1 MQTNQVIRSFARSAL
16 LAGWLF
22 GNLAMVHPDRLHAE
36 PAAAP
41 AVLVNVNDASAE
53 EMQEL
58 RGVGPALADRII
70 QYREENGPF
79 QSPDDLLNIRGI
91 GGSTLEKM
99 KDQVQV

>member
-1 MQTNQVIRSFARSAL
+1 MQTNQVLTNVARSVL
-16 LAGWLF
+16 LVGWIF
-22 GNLAMVHPDRLHAE
+22 SNLALVHPDRLQAE

-41 AVLVNVNDASAE
+41 TALVNVNEAGAE

-58 RGVGPALADRII
+58 RGVGPALAERII